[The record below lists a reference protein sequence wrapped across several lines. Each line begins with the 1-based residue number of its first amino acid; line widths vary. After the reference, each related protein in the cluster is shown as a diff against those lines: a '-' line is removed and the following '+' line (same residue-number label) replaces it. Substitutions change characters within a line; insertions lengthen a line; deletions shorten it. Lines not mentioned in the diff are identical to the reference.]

1 MSELLDVF
9 VVIVVIGAAVLA
21 VTVIYNIT
29 SINVME
35 RSREI
40 ATLLVLG
47 YRKGETGRLI
57 FAENIVITILG
68 CLIGLPLGYG
78 MFYWLAQITS
88 SMNVIIPINLPWL
101 VVLICVVSVFAFS
114 MLATLLMTRKILKID
129 MVEALKSVE

>member
-1 MSELLDVF
+1 M
-9 VVIVVIGAAVLA
+9 IGAAVLA

-40 ATLLVLG
+40 ATLMVLG
-47 YRKGETGRLI
+47 YRKHETARLI
-57 FAENIVITILG
+57 IAENIVITIIG

-78 MFYWLAQITS
+78 MFYWLAQVVS
-88 SMNVIIPINLPWL
+88 GLNVAIPVNLPVL
-101 VVLICVVSVFAFS
+101 VVLICLCAVFAFS
-114 MLATLLMTRKILKID
+114 MLATLFMTRKIMKID